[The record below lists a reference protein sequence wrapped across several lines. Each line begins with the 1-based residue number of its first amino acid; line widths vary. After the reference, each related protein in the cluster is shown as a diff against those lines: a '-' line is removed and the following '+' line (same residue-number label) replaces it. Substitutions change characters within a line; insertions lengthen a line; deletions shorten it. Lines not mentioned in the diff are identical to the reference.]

1 MADTP
6 MRTSS
11 AWRLPPTRSEGKV
24 LPAPAQRDPA
34 HPRVP
39 GNGLVNDRELLDGL
53 HRGDHDAFDT
63 IFRAHYG
70 ALVGLAESLLRGR
83 GLAEEVV
90 QEVMLE
96 LWRRRETLAVQESLR
111 AYLFRATR
119 NRALNQLRHERVR
132 VAAAPRLTVETA
144 SAAVAEPNLVQEEID
159 AALAEAMNTLP
170 PRCREVFE
178 LSRVHGLRYA
188 EIATTLGLSV
198 KTVEAQMGKA
208 LRILRERLAVWLPS
222 SPDFEE

>member
-1 MADTP
+1 MAI
-6 MRTSS
+6 
-11 AWRLPPTRSEGKV
+11 
-24 LPAPAQRDPA
+24 APQRNS
-34 HPRVP
+34 HPSPWP
-39 GNGLVNDRELLDGL
+39 GIGSLDDRQLLDGL
-53 HRGDHDAFDT
+53 RRGDHDAFDA
-63 IFRAHYG
+63 IFRTHYP

-96 LWRRRETLAVQESLR
+96 LWRRRESLHVEESLR

-132 VAAAPRLTVETA
+132 VAAAPRLQVDTSS
-144 SAAVAEPNLVQEEID
+144 SAEAEPNLVQQEID
-159 AALAEAMNTLP
+159 AALAQAMNTLP

-188 EIATTLGLSV
+188 EIADTLGVSV

-208 LRILRERLAVWLPS
+208 LRILRGEMARWLPS
-222 SPDFEE
+222 SGDPEE